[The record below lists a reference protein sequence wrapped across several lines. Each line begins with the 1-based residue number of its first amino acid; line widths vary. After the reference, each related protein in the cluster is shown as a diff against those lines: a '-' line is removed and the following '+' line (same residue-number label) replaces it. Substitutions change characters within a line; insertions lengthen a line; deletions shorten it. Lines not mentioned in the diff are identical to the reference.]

1 MQRAEPVQLRRRP
14 PRRLRVL
21 ARAVT
26 TLLAVGGALALAGGV
41 AGAQTGDT
49 AGSGL
54 STPGATAA
62 TLEQCVTSVVQ
73 TERSATFM
81 GEMTAIAGTAKM
93 SIRIDVQERTAGES
107 EYHVLSAPG
116 LGVWRAADP
125 KVKVYKYL
133 KQVTN
138 LSAAAS
144 YRALV
149 RFRWIGAKGRVIR
162 RGERL
167 TPRCLQ
173 PATPPEPQPAPTTAP
188 PQANASQPVTVAT
201 A

>member
-1 MQRAEPVQLRRRP
+1 MQRAVPVQLRRGPLRRP
-14 PRRLRVL
+14 RLLVRS
-21 ARAVT
+21 ATA
-26 TLLAVGGALALAGGV
+26 LLAVGGALTLAGGV
-41 AGAQTGDT
+41 AGAQTGET
-49 AGSGL
+49 AASGL

-73 TERSATFM
+73 SERSATFM
-81 GEMTAIAGTAKM
+81 GEMTAIPGTSKM
-93 SIRIDVQERTAGES
+93 SMRIDVQERAAGES

-116 LGVWRAADP
+116 LGVWRAADL

-162 RGERL
+162 RAERL
-167 TPRCLQ
+167 TTRCLQ
-173 PATPPEPQPAPTTAP
+173 PATPPEPQPAPTTP
-188 PQANASQPVTVAT
+188 PPEASASQPAPGVAG
-201 A
+201 

>member
-1 MQRAEPVQLRRRP
+1 MRRAEPVQLRRTP
-14 PRRLRVL
+14 SRRLRES
-21 ARAVT
+21 ARAMAA
-26 TLLAVGGALALAGGV
+26 LLAVGVMLALAGGV
-41 AGAQTGDT
+41 ASAQTGDT
-49 AGSGL
+49 AASGL

-73 TERSATFM
+73 SERSATFM
-81 GEMTAIAGTAKM
+81 GEMTAIPGTSKM
-93 SIRIDVQERTAGES
+93 SMRIDVQERAAGEP

-162 RGERL
+162 RAERL
-167 TPRCLQ
+167 TTRCLQ
-173 PATPPEPQPAPTTAP
+173 PATPPEPQPAPTTP
-188 PQANASQPVTVAT
+188 PPEGSASQPAPG
-201 A
+201 AAG

>member
-1 MQRAEPVQLRRRP
+1 MQRAVPIQLRRRP
-14 PRRLRVL
+14 SQRPRLL
-21 ARAVT
+21 ARAVA
-26 TLLAVGGALALAGGV
+26 TLLAVAGALALAGGV

-54 STPGATAA
+54 STPGATEA

-73 TERSATFM
+73 TERSATFT
-81 GEMTAIAGTAKM
+81 GEMTAIPGTSKM
-93 SIRIDVQERTAGES
+93 SMRIDVQERTAGES

-173 PATPPEPQPAPTTAP
+173 PATPPEPQPAPTAAP
-188 PQANASQPVTVAT
+188 PEANPSQPVTGAT
-201 A
+201 G

>member
-14 PRRLRVL
+14 PRRPRAV
-21 ARAVT
+21 ARALT
-26 TLLAVGGALALAGGV
+26 TLLAVGGGLALSAGV

-54 STPGATAA
+54 SAPGTTAA
-62 TLEQCVTSVVQ
+62 TVEQCVTSVVQ

-81 GEMTAIAGTAKM
+81 GEMTAIAGTSKM
-93 SIRIDVQERTAGES
+93 SMRIDVQERTAGES
-107 EYHVLSAPG
+107 EYQVLNAPG

-138 LSAAAS
+138 LSADAS

-173 PATPPEPQPAPTTAP
+173 PATPPEPQPVPTTP
-188 PQANASQPVTVAT
+188 PPEATASQPVTGAT
-201 A
+201 G

>member
-1 MQRAEPVQLRRRP
+1 M
-14 PRRLRVL
+14 L

-26 TLLAVGGALALAGGV
+26 TLLAVGAVLVLGGGV
-41 AGAQTGDT
+41 AGAQTGD
-49 AGSGL
+49 AAASGL

-73 TERSATFM
+73 SERSATFM
-81 GEMTAIAGTAKM
+81 GEMTAIPGTSKM
-93 SIRIDVQERTAGES
+93 SMRIDVQERTTGES
-107 EYHVLSAPG
+107 EYRVLSAPG

-167 TPRCLQ
+167 TTRCLE
-173 PATPPEPQPAPTTAP
+173 PATPPPETNVSQPAPG
-188 PQANASQPVTVAT
+188 AT
-201 A
+201 G

>member
-1 MQRAEPVQLRRRP
+1 MVRAVPVLLRRGPSRRP
-14 PRRLRVL
+14 RAL
-21 ARAVT
+21 ARALT
-26 TLLAVGGALALAGGV
+26 TLLATGGVLALVCGV

-49 AGSGL
+49 AGSGTP
-54 STPGATAA
+54 TPGATAA
-62 TLEQCVTSVVQ
+62 ALEQCVTSVVQ
-73 TERSATFM
+73 SERSATFM
-81 GEMTAIAGTAKM
+81 GEMTAITGTSKM
-93 SIRIDVQERTAGES
+93 SMRIDVQERAAGES
-107 EYHVLSAPG
+107 EYRVLSAPG

-138 LSAAAS
+138 LTAPAS

-173 PATPPEPQPAPTTAP
+173 PATPPEPQPAPTTP
-188 PQANASQPVTVAT
+188 PPETSASQPAPGAT
-201 A
+201 E

>member
-1 MQRAEPVQLRRRP
+1 MLRAVPVLHRRRP
-14 PRRLRVL
+14 PRRPRAL

-26 TLLAVGGALALAGGV
+26 TLLAAGGVLALVCGV
-41 AGAQTGDT
+41 AGAQTAPT

-73 TERSATFM
+73 TERSATFT
-81 GEMTAIAGTAKM
+81 GEMTAIGGTSKM
-93 SIRIDVQERTAGES
+93 SMRIDVQERTAEES
-107 EYHVLSAPG
+107 GYHVLSAPG
-116 LGVWRAADP
+116 LGVWRSADP

-162 RGERL
+162 RAERL

-188 PQANASQPVTVAT
+188 PEANASQPATGVVA
-201 A
+201 